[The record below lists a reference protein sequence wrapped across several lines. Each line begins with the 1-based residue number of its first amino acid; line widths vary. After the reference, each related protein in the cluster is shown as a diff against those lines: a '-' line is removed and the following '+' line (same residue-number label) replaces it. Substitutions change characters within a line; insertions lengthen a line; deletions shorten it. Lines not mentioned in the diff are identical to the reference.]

1 MWWRCFWMVLSVQP
15 RKGMNWSCFQ
25 AASMLQVAFFGE
37 RTTMDHSDHSCLRLL
52 EATHVLDFQR
62 PSLNDWS
69 HEYYQCALCTSIMQQ
84 HVILM
89 PSNFAGN
96 ARITWIFFLVPTGT
110 SKHRDCQPM
119 LHPKRIRFSP
129 IEVDVFAVCLSWKL
143 LKHPS
148 FAWLFYSILTFG
160 MVHIFDILWVCDSRD
175 HLPSILG
182 SHCGMPGY
190 ALSSA
195 ATAFQGHCVLPE
207 TLAEVAATSSLKV
220 PKKSRKSG

>member
-89 PSNFAGN
+89 PSIFRNFAGN

-119 LHPKRIRFSP
+119 LHPKRSRFSP

-160 MVHIFDILWVCDSRD
+160 MVHWYTSLIFFEFVTVVTTCHLSSDHIAVC
-175 HLPSILG
+175 P
-182 SHCGMPGY
+182 GMPY
-190 ALSSA
+190 LQPRRPSKVI
-195 ATAFQGHCVLPE
+195 AFCL
-207 TLAEVAATSSLKV
+207 
-220 PKKSRKSG
+220 RR